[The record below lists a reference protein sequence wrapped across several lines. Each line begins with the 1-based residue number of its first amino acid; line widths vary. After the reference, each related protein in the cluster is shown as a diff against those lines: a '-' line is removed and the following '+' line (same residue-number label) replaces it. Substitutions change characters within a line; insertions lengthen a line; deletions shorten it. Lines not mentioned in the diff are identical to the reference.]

1 MDIEKILIEYT
12 QMDNE
17 AKKQA
22 VRDVFENGPE
32 KLLIFCTGEHAR
44 ACLRVI
50 ADAGKSAS
58 DIVQQNSSLFSGLL
72 KSEDP
77 KIRMLSAEILGSAGG
92 YPGSPKSPR
101 TSRGDFTKELVTA
114 CHGEQTMF
122 ALPSF
127 LLAIGAQKT
136 EAAKRYLE
144 NYTIRSDAEKHIR
157 EEKLALQK
165 ALANFVERRPAQ
177 IRILKND
184 ILALSCPNTA
194 VTLAE
199 AKQKGL
205 KCKKSGE
212 FALVSGLEKFP
223 DIYVLRTFDTAYL
236 LLGTCELDGLSEK
249 LAGLQEAILSRM
261 NVVNYRLEV
270 ANISHKDRLSVIP
283 VCVSALDRLV
293 NTPSAY
299 SFEIRLEVTGNKVV
313 ILLNPLLDKRF
324 FYRKKAVSASIS
336 PAVAASIC
344 YSASSHFNPEARV
357 LDNFC
362 GSGTM
367 LFERSFY
374 PHASLTGVDI
384 AQSAVQAALENET
397 SLKSGAKF
405 YHADALRF
413 TSKKFDEVL
422 CNMPFGLR
430 VGTHA
435 HNTQLYESYIA
446 VLPSIMETGGHAFL
460 YTHEKQLL
468 EDILKRRNI
477 RVLSKTTFSA
487 GGLFPALY
495 ILGF

>member
-1 MDIEKILIEYT
+1 MDIEKILTEYT

-22 VRDVFENGPE
+22 VRDLFENGPE
-32 KLLIFCTGEHAR
+32 KLLIFCIGEQAR
-44 ACLRVI
+44 AALRVI
-50 ADAGKSAS
+50 ADAGKSAAETA
-58 DIVQQNSSLFSGLL
+58 QQNSSLFTGLL

-77 KIRMLSAEILGSAGG
+77 KIRMLTAEILGTAGG
-92 YPGSPKSPR
+92 
-101 TSRGDFTKELVTA
+101 FTKELVTA
-114 CHGEQTMF
+114 CHAEQTMF
-122 ALPSF
+122 TLPSF

-144 NYTIRSDAEKHIR
+144 NYTVRSDQEKHVR

-165 ALANFVERRPAQ
+165 ALANFVERKSAQ

-184 ILALSCPNTA
+184 ILALSCPNIA

-205 KCKKSGE
+205 RCKKSGE
-212 FALVSGLEKFP
+212 YALVSGLEKFS
-223 DIYVLRTFDTAYL
+223 DIYVLRTFDTAYQ
-236 LLGTCELDGLSEK
+236 LLGTCGLSELSEK
-249 LAGLQEAILSRM
+249 LSGLQEAVLSRM

-270 ANISHKDRLSVIP
+270 ANISHKERLSIIP

-299 SFEIRLEVTGNKVV
+299 SFEIRLEITGDRAV
-313 ILLNPLLDKRF
+313 ILLNPLTDKRF
-324 FYRKKAVSASIS
+324 FYRKKSVSASIS
-336 PAVAASIC
+336 PAVAASVC
-344 YSASSHFNPEARV
+344 YAASSSFNPEARV

-384 AQSAVQAALENET
+384 AQSAVGYAQENENA
-397 SLKSGAKF
+397 LKSGAKF
-405 YHADALRF
+405 FHADALRF
-413 TSKKFDEVL
+413 TAKKFDEII

-435 HNTQLYESYIA
+435 HNMKLYESYIA
-446 VLPSIMETGGHAFL
+446 VLPSIVETGGRAFL

-495 ILGF
+495 ILEF

>member
-1 MDIEKILIEYT
+1 MDIEKILNEYT

-17 AKKQA
+17 SKKQA
-22 VRDVFENGPE
+22 VRDLFENGPD
-32 KLLIFCTGEHAR
+32 KLLVFCTGGLAR
-44 ACLRVI
+44 AALRVI
-50 ADAGKSAS
+50 ADAGKNAAEL
-58 DIVQQNSSLFSGLL
+58 VRQNSPLFTGLL

-77 KIRMLSAEILGSAGG
+77 KARMLTAEILGSAGG
-92 YPGSPKSPR
+92 
-101 TSRGDFTKELVTA
+101 FTKELVTA
-114 CHGEQTMF
+114 CHAEQTMF

-144 NYTIRSDAEKHIR
+144 NYTIRSDGEKHIL
-157 EEKLALQK
+157 EEKQALQK

-184 ILALSCPNTA
+184 ILALSCPNTS
-194 VTLAE
+194 VTISE

-205 KCKKSGE
+205 RCKKSGE
-212 FALVSGLEKFP
+212 FVLVSGLEKFS
-223 DIYVLRTFDTAYL
+223 DIYVLRTFDTACL
-236 LLGTCELDGLSEK
+236 LLGTCELSGLSEK
-249 LAGLQEAILSRM
+249 LSGLQEAILSRM
-261 NVVNYRLEV
+261 NVTNYRLEV
-270 ANISHKDRLSVIP
+270 ANISHKERLSVIP

-299 SFEIRLEVTGNKVV
+299 SFEIRLEIAGGKAV
-313 ILLNPLLDKRF
+313 ILLNPLADKRF
-324 FYRKKAVSASIS
+324 AYRKKAVSASIS
-336 PAVAASIC
+336 PAVAASVC
-344 YSASSHFNPEARV
+344 WAASSYFNPEARV

-384 AQSAVQAALENET
+384 AQSAVGFAQENE
-397 SLKSGAKF
+397 SFLKSGAKF

-413 TSKKFDEVL
+413 TAKKFDEII

-435 HNTQLYESYIA
+435 HNMKLYESYIA
-446 VLPSIMETGGHAFL
+446 ILPSIMEKGGRVFL

-468 EDILKRRNI
+468 EDILKRRHIN
-477 RVLSKTTFSA
+477 VLSKTTFSA

-495 ILGF
+495 ILEF

>member
-1 MDIEKILIEYT
+1 MDIEKILTEYT
-12 QMDNE
+12 LMDNE
-17 AKKQA
+17 AKKQT
-22 VRDVFENGPE
+22 VRELFENSPE
-32 KLLIFCTGEHAR
+32 KLLVFCTGELAR
-44 ACLRVI
+44 AALRVI
-50 ADAGKSAS
+50 ADAGKSAAETA
-58 DIVQQNSSLFSGLL
+58 QQNSTLFTGLL

-77 KIRMLSAEILGSAGG
+77 KIRMLTAEILGSTGG
-92 YPGSPKSPR
+92 
-101 TSRGDFTKELVTA
+101 FTKELVTA
-114 CHGEQTMF
+114 CHAEQTMF
-122 ALPSF
+122 TLPSF

-144 NYTIRSDAEKHIR
+144 NYTVRSDQEKHIR

-165 ALANFVERRPAQ
+165 ALANFVERKPAQ

-194 VTLAE
+194 VTIAE

-205 KCKKSGE
+205 RCKKNGE
-212 FALVSGLEKFP
+212 FGLVSGLEKFS

-236 LLGTCELDGLSEK
+236 LLGTCGLSELSEK
-249 LAGLQEAILSRM
+249 LSGLQEAVLSRM

-270 ANISHKDRLSVIP
+270 ANISHKDRLSIIP

-299 SFEIRLEVTGNKVV
+299 SFEIRLEVTGDRAV
-313 ILLNPLLDKRF
+313 ILLNPLSDKRF

-336 PAVAASIC
+336 PAVAASVC
-344 YSASSHFNPEARV
+344 YAASSSFNPEARV

-384 AQSAVQAALENET
+384 AQSAVGFAQENENAMQ
-397 SLKSGAKF
+397 SGAKF
-405 YHADALRF
+405 FHADALRF
-413 TSKKFDEVL
+413 TSKKFDEII

-435 HNTQLYESYIA
+435 FNVKLYESFIA
-446 VLPSIMETGGHAFL
+446 ILPSIVDSGGHAFL

-487 GGLFPALY
+487 GGLNPALY
-495 ILGF
+495 ILEF

>member
-1 MDIEKILIEYT
+1 MDIEKTLNEYT
-12 QMDNE
+12 QMENE
-17 AKKQA
+17 IKKQT
-22 VRDVFENGPE
+22 VREIIENGPD
-32 KLLIFCTGEHAR
+32 KLLPFCTGDLAR
-44 ACLRVI
+44 AALRVL
-50 ADAGKSAS
+50 ADAGKSTA
-58 DIVQQNSSLFSGLL
+58 DTVQQNSALFTGLL

-77 KIRMLSAEILGSAGG
+77 KVRMLAAEILGSAGG
-92 YPGSPKSPR
+92 
-101 TSRGDFTKELVTA
+101 FTKELVSA
-114 CHGEQTMF
+114 CHAEQTMF

-136 EAAKRYLE
+136 DAAKRYLE
-144 NYTIRSDAEKHIR
+144 NYTIRSDGDKHIR

-165 ALANFVERRPAQ
+165 ALANFVDRRPAQ

-194 VTLAE
+194 VTIAE

-212 FALVSGLEKFP
+212 FVLVSGLEKFQ
-223 DIYVLRTFDTAYL
+223 DIYILRTFDTAYQ
-236 LLGTCELDGLSEK
+236 LLGTCEISALPEK
-249 LAGLQEAILSRM
+249 LSGLQEAVMSRM
-261 NVVNYRLEV
+261 NVTNYRLEV
-270 ANISHKDRLSVIP
+270 ANISHKERVSIIAA
-283 VCVSALDRLV
+283 CVSALDKLV

-299 SFEIRLEVTGNKVV
+299 SFEIRLEITGSKAV
-313 ILLNPLLDKRF
+313 ILLNPLTDKRF

-336 PAVAASIC
+336 PAVAASVC
-344 YSASSHFNPEARV
+344 YAASSCFNPEARV

-384 AQSAVQAALENET
+384 AKGAIDFAQENEDA
-397 SLKSGAKF
+397 LRSGAKF

-413 TSKKFDEVL
+413 TAKKFDEVI

-430 VGTHA
+430 VGSHA
-435 HNTQLYESYIA
+435 HNVKLYESYIA
-446 VLPSIMETGGHAFL
+446 ILPSVVDKGGHAFL
-460 YTHEKQLL
+460 YTHDKQLL
-468 EDILKRRNI
+468 EDILKRKNI
-477 RVLSKTTFSA
+477 KVLSKTTFSA
-487 GGLFPALY
+487 GGLYPALY

>member
-1 MDIEKILIEYT
+1 MDIEKILTEYT

-17 AKKQA
+17 SKKQA
-22 VRDVFENGPE
+22 VRDLFAGGPD
-32 KLLIFCTGEHAR
+32 KLLQFCTGELAR
-44 ACLRVI
+44 PALRVI
-50 ADAGKSAS
+50 ADGGKNAAELAE
-58 DIVQQNSSLFSGLL
+58 QNSSLFTGLL

-77 KIRMLSAEILGSAGG
+77 KIRMLAAEILGSAGG
-92 YPGSPKSPR
+92 FS
-101 TSRGDFTKELVTA
+101 KELITA
-114 CHGEQTMF
+114 CHAEQTMF

-136 EAAKRYLE
+136 EAARRYLE
-144 NYTIRSDAEKHIR
+144 NYTVRSDGEKHIR
-157 EEKLALQK
+157 EEKQALQK
-165 ALANFVERRPAQ
+165 ALANFVERKTAQ

-199 AKQKGL
+199 AKQKGFR
-205 KCKKSGE
+205 CKKSGE
-212 FALVSGLEKFP
+212 FTLVSGLEKFN
-223 DIYVLRTFDTAYL
+223 DIYALRTFDTAYL
-236 LLGTCELDGLSEK
+236 LLGTCGLSALSEK
-249 LAGLQEAILSRM
+249 LSGLQEAVLSRM
-261 NVVNYRLEV
+261 NVTNYRLEV
-270 ANISHKDRLSVIP
+270 ANIPHKERVSIISE
-283 VCVSALDRLV
+283 CVSALDRLV

-299 SFEIRLEVTGNKVV
+299 SFEIRLEITGDKAV
-313 ILLNPLLDKRF
+313 ILLDPHTDKRF
-324 FYRKKAVSASIS
+324 SYRKKAVSASIS
-336 PAVAASIC
+336 PAVAASVC
-344 YSASSHFNPEARV
+344 YAASSHFNPEARV

-384 AQSAVQAALENET
+384 AKSAVDFAQENEQA
-397 SLKSGAKF
+397 LKSGAKF

-413 TSKKFDEVL
+413 TSKKFDEII

-435 HNTQLYESYIA
+435 HNVKLYESYIA
-446 VLPSIMETGGHAFL
+446 VLPSIVEKGGHAFL

-468 EDILKRRNI
+468 EDILKRRHIN
-477 RVLSKTTFSA
+477 VLSKTTFAA